1 MSVYIKVYFSSVW
14 ERKKKKRISWQKQIG
29 KNEKPSTN
37 SLCEERTARPVV
49 CPDLRLQSPHSRLAV
64 DTFQQ
69 QLIVVWEGEAK
80 GREHRG
86 QDYPQCKANILWCCV
101 SGQSNTIASTLHQSC
116 SGSNS
121 NVLWY
126 RKEQQK
132 GRRTEKSR
140 SSPRPGKHTVALC
153 GQNNTT
159 ASTLHKTVLQWIPS
173 NNNVLCVVCEGAAKR
188 QEDKSTTIKEVKIM
202 NTARQIYCGVVSL
215 GRTTRQHPHYTRS
228 YPYHRLSRKEQAT
241 IKSRLGTGTT
251 V

>member
-1 MSVYIKVYFSSVW
+1 MSVYIKAYFSSVW
-14 ERKKKKRISWQKQIG
+14 EKKKKRISWQKQIG

-86 QDYPQCKANILWCCV
+86 QDYSQCKANILWCCV

-126 RKEQQK
+126 RKVQQK

-140 SSPRPGKHTVALC
+140 SSPQARQTYCSVVWAKQHNSIHTAPDSLAVDTLQQQRIVCGMRRCSQEAGGQVNNHQRSQDHDHGKANILSCCVS

-159 ASTLHKTVLQWIPS
+159 ASALH
-173 NNNVLCVVCEGAAKR
+173 
-188 QEDKSTTIKEVKIM
+188 
-202 NTARQIYCGVVSL
+202 
-215 GRTTRQHPHYTRS
+215 
-228 YPYHRLSRKEQAT
+228 
-241 IKSRLGTGTT
+241 
-251 V
+251 